1 VQILQTIPLLARRIG
16 HTSSL
21 CFLQARREEA
31 EKQAAF
37 MGDLSVNGQDTLQS
51 NNAFLTAAL
60 INNHSNDEEENGAG
74 EYDYD
79 AE

>member
-1 VQILQTIPLLARRIG
+1 
-16 HTSSL
+16 
-21 CFLQARREEA
+21 
-31 EKQAAF
+31 